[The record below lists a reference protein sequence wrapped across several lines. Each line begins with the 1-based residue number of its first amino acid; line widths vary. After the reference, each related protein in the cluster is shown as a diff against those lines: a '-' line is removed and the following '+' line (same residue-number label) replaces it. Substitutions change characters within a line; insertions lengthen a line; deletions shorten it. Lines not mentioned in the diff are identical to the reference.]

1 MKAKRGRPKRPSYL
15 IMVSSPR
22 GLEVFSAHASEADAA
37 AMHDRLGSMLAKTP
51 GNVVHLVEVPNV
63 DGLVPPDKAA
73 CRRIEPK
80 NQNGIIPMPVVSRTA
95 AESTA
100 PVSTAQNQAEFEE
113 ETRRLAKGNGPRDG
127 FHDDNYKGAFS

>member
-51 GNVVHLVEVPNV
+51 GNVVHLVEVPNA
-63 DGLVPPDKAA
+63 DGLVPPDKAP

-80 NQNGIIPMPVVSRTA
+80 DAVVVPMKPQSVQSP
-95 AESTA
+95 A

-113 ETRRLAKGNGPRDG
+113 ETRRLAKGKGPRDG
-127 FHDDNYKGAFS
+127 HHDDKYVGAFS

>member
-63 DGLVPPDKAA
+63 DGLVPPDKAP

-80 NQNGIIPMPVVSRTA
+80 DSVVVPIKPPYNGSP
-95 AESTA
+95 A
-100 PVSTAQNQAEFEE
+100 PATAQTQAEFEE

-127 FHDDNYKGAFS
+127 FHDDSYKGAFS

>member
-51 GNVVHLVEVPNV
+51 GNVVHLVEVPNA
-63 DGLVPPDKAA
+63 DGLVPPDKAL

-80 NQNGIIPMPVVSRTA
+80 NQNGVIPTTAVSR
-95 AESTA
+95 AEPASPA
-100 PVSTAQNQAEFEE
+100 PVSAARTQEEFEE

-127 FHDDNYKGAFS
+127 FHDDSYKGAFS